1 MSNVIINSLNIDRWK
16 GPTSDVELRLTL
28 DQPIV
33 TPELETFGTSP
44 NFVARAQC
52 SISSAVVAGITQ
64 YTLTIPSI
72 TLPATGNAL
81 VGRTARYT
89 AGFYKANG
97 QLIQPWS
104 GFESFFLLA
113 TPTPVDWG
121 TIRIAN
127 EGGILPY
134 GDLLTFSRSE
144 ILALLGVYLPK
155 LTGYGT
161 PTGTLDRTSF
171 VTYTAPTISGS
182 PTQAEVQALADAV
195 EVLSQRLA
203 ALITDAKR

>member
-1 MSNVIINSLNIDRWK
+1 MSNVVINSLNIDRWK
-16 GPTSDVELRLTL
+16 GPTFDVELRLTL

-33 TPELETFGTSP
+33 TPGLEIFGRSP
-44 NFVARAQC
+44 DFVARAQC
-52 SISSAVVAGITQ
+52 TIASATVAGITQ
-64 YTLTIPSI
+64 YTLTIPQI
-72 TLPATGNAL
+72 TLPATSDVL

-134 GDLLTFSRSE
+134 GDMLTFNRSE

-155 LTGYGT
+155 LVGYGT
-161 PTGTLDRTSF
+161 PTGTLDRTAF
-171 VTYTAPTISGS
+171 TTYTAPTISGS
-182 PTQAEVQALADAV
+182 PTQTEIQDLADAV
-195 EVLSQRLA
+195 EILSQHVA